1 MKDWKET
8 PEFKEYQSKL
18 KYGENKD
25 IQAWKAWKQ
34 VYKARIMKNF
44 KASPEFQALKRKL
57 KTW

>member
-25 IQAWKAWKQ
+25 I
-34 VYKARIMKNF
+34 
-44 KASPEFQALKRKL
+44 
-57 KTW
+57 